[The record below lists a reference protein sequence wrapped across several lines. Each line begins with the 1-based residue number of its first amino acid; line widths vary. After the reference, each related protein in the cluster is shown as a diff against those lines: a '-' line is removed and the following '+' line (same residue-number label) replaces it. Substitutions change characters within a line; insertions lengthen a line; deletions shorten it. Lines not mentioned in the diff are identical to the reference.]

1 MTCSFIVVAD
11 YRKNSVVL
19 GTSVSFEAPIP
30 RENITHYSQVYSWRA
45 YRSFTVCVH
54 DRPAEPTHEA

>member
-1 MTCSFIVVAD
+1 MTRRFIVVAD

-30 RENITHYSQVYSWRA
+30 HENITHYSQVYSWRA
-45 YRSFTVCVH
+45 YRSFAVCVH
-54 DRPAEPTHEA
+54 NRPAESTRET